1 MEDVINQNIKT
12 TLYQRITNPFFVTFF
27 TWWLILNFDFI
38 LIITGN
44 TETLEFLRNYY
55 GYTQCSNAK
64 FSSFLCFCPWI
75 DSKLNYVFYYL
86 CYDILF
92 PVVMTFAAIYLLPI
106 LTTPIYKKNAKEV
119 AKLKS
124 IKIGY
129 ENRHPLYYMD
139 LIMKEKSIDDFIEFY
154 SEYLKFAVTEHSDNF
169 TQEFKDKINE
179 KLSNPSFCELLKIYN
194 LGVVK
199 KIQYNMNGN
208 IVQCDSIR
216 LDTNVCNELYKEY
229 KLRKP
234 DLKDDKYKSDR
245 STYDS
250 RQEFGEFSTQFNP
263 FSLSI
268 YQEVLTDIEIKAP
281 SFNFDNGKNWVF
293 TYTGID
299 ITPDYSDAIKER
311 LKQLA
316 EKGLSKGSRLPVRLR
331 IDFATDNDGRK
342 INKTERYT
350 ILEITGELK
359 KPIENASLF

>member
-139 LIMKEKSIDDFIEFY
+139 QIMKEKSIDDFIDFY

-169 TQEFKDKINE
+169 TQEFKDKINK
-179 KLSNPSFCELLKIYN
+179 KLSNPSFCTLLKIYN

-199 KIQYNMNGN
+199 KIQYNINGN
-208 IVQCDSIR
+208 TVQLDSIR
-216 LDTNVCNELYKEY
+216 LNTNVCNELYKEY

-234 DLKDDKYKSDR
+234 DLKDDKYKIDF
-245 STYDS
+245 TYEDL
-250 RQEFGEFSTQFNP
+250 RREFGPVLAHVYSNMSKFLLKEQT
-263 FSLSI
+263 
-268 YQEVLTDIEIKAP
+268 VLTDK
-281 SFNFDNGKNWVF
+281 K
-293 TYTGID
+293 
-299 ITPDYSDAIKER
+299 
-311 LKQLA
+311 LKQ
-316 EKGLSKGSRLPVRLR
+316 
-331 IDFATDNDGRK
+331 
-342 INKTERYT
+342 
-350 ILEITGELK
+350 
-359 KPIENASLF
+359 